1 MPRYVLWEPGIPE
14 AHVGVFPNVS
24 RTFMSSMDELSDGD
38 LISLYVNQKNE
49 QAMRALVSR
58 HQANLHARFRRELP
72 DEADA
77 RDLQQQL
84 WLKVVGNLSNYKD
97 EGKFAN
103 YLSRIAG
110 NLITDFRRGKGR
122 QGKVIASNES
132 IDGVTDTY
140 DMALNEMPVGG
151 SADSQSNEMAND
163 ELVEY
168 LVKVLIPALPVEQRT
183 AWLLQHESEYWDYN
197 NRLDWKHLAELNGL
211 DVDEVWNYFES
222 AREKL
227 IVGGKATATNTHL
240 EEIESLIFLVWT
252 QAQRLKKESKF
263 TWDYFAHLLGVP
275 QETMKTRYRSARLTL
290 GEGLKQQMQ

>member
-1 MPRYVLWEPGIPE
+1 
-14 AHVGVFPNVS
+14 
-24 RTFMSSMDELSDGD
+24 MSSMDELSDGE

-49 QAMRALVSR
+49 QAMRTLVGR
-58 HQANLHARFRRELP
+58 HQATLHSRFRRELP

-84 WLKVVGNLSNYKD
+84 WLKVVGSLESYND

-122 QGKVIASNES
+122 QGKVIASNDAV
-132 IDGVTDTY
+132 DGETNTY
-140 DMALNEMPVGG
+140 DVALNAMPQGA
-151 SADSQSNEMAND
+151 SSDEESNKLAND

-183 AWLLQHESEYWDYN
+183 AWLLQHESEYWDYD
-197 NRLDWKHLAELNGL
+197 NRLDWHHLAELNGL
-211 DVDEVWNYFES
+211 HEDQIWQHFES

-227 IVGGKATATNTHL
+227 VVGGRASATNTHL
-240 EEIESLIFLVWT
+240 EDIENLVFVVWT
-252 QAQRLKKESKF
+252 QAQRLKKEQKF